1 MKEQITYD
9 IFDKV
14 DIRVGTVISVKKN
27 EKARKPSL
35 VVEVD
40 FGKEIGIKQSSAQ
53 ITHYYNEENLKGKQ
67 VIGVC
72 NFPEKNI
79 AGVVSQVLILGSID
93 KEGKVILV
101 HPSQK
106 SENGLANSI
115 NMHPEILSIAL
126 FWFVTAYTPGPNNVV
141 ASYSGFNFGI
151 TKTIPH
157 ILGVTLGFTS
167 LVFFL
172 TIGLINVFKLFP
184 IIQVNNK
191 ISWNFIFNLFA
202 YKIAFSKTSNET
214 KKENPVKFIE
224 TFFFQ
229 YLNPKGVT
237 VAIIVVSTYVELGEN
252 YINYATQVVLLA
264 FLFSLTSITL
274 WTFIGKFLRKF
285 ATNDKFIKYFNYAMS
300 VLLLLS
306 IITFYI

>member
-1 MKEQITYD
+1 
-9 IFDKV
+9 
-14 DIRVGTVISVKKN
+14 
-27 EKARKPSL
+27 
-35 VVEVD
+35 
-40 FGKEIGIKQSSAQ
+40 
-53 ITHYYNEENLKGKQ
+53 
-67 VIGVC
+67 
-72 NFPEKNI
+72 
-79 AGVVSQVLILGSID
+79 
-93 KEGKVILV
+93 
-101 HPSQK
+101 
-106 SENGLANSI
+106 
-115 NMHPEILSIAL
+115 MHPEIISIAL

-151 TKTIPH
+151 IKTIPH

-167 LVFFL
+167 LVLFL

-184 IIQVNNK
+184 IIQVVMK
-191 ISWNFIFNLFA
+191 YLGTLFLIYLA
-202 YKIAFSKTSNET
+202 YKIATSTTSDKT
-214 KKENPVKFIE
+214 KKENPVKFLE

-264 FLFSLTSITL
+264 LLFSSTSITL

-285 ATNDKFIKYFNYAMS
+285 ATNEKFIKYFNYAMS
-300 VLLLLS
+300 SLLLLS

>member
-1 MKEQITYD
+1 
-9 IFDKV
+9 
-14 DIRVGTVISVKKN
+14 
-27 EKARKPSL
+27 
-35 VVEVD
+35 
-40 FGKEIGIKQSSAQ
+40 
-53 ITHYYNEENLKGKQ
+53 
-67 VIGVC
+67 
-72 NFPEKNI
+72 
-79 AGVVSQVLILGSID
+79 
-93 KEGKVILV
+93 
-101 HPSQK
+101 
-106 SENGLANSI
+106 
-115 NMHPEILSIAL
+115 MHPEILSIAL

-151 TKTIPH
+151 AKTIPH

-167 LVFFL
+167 LVIFL

-184 IIQVNNK
+184 VIQVIIK
-191 ISWNFIFNLFA
+191 YLGTLFLIYLA
-202 YKIAFSKTSNET
+202 YKIASSTNSDET

-229 YLNPKGVT
+229 YLNPKGVM

-264 FLFSLTSITL
+264 FLFSSTSITL

-285 ATNDKFIKYFNYAMS
+285 ATNDKFIKYFNYVMS
-300 VLLLLS
+300 GLLLLS